1 MAFRFKFETL
11 LDVRKMQEN
20 MAQQAFSQSQRQLR
34 ALIAMKERVLA
45 RATSWRA
52 ELVTRMKSGLGSS
65 EVKRYYDYLLHLDE
79 GVARIDENIVK
90 AEHQAEE
97 KRQELLRA
105 ERAHKAMRRAQG
117 DPSGQ
122 ARGRREESGDA
133 PSSTRSPSCV
143 PEVRDESEDSARVT
157 GHQLCFCRCIYLAI
171 RPTPVEAEDT
181 EPRAAEQARQ
191 QFQQPMVF
199 NVSDQIEILRQKEES
214 GSRPAKG
221 WNSRNWKGRSRE
233 R

>member
-45 RATSWRA
+45 RKDVLRA

-105 ERAHKAMRRAQG
+105 ERAHKAMRRLREIHQDRHEVAE
-117 DPSGQ
+117 
-122 ARGRREESGDA
+122 RRAEMHFL
-133 PSSTRSPSCV
+133 
-143 PEVRDESEDSARVT
+143 DEIAVM
-157 GHQLCFCRCIYLAI
+157 
-171 RPTPVEAEDT
+171 
-181 EPRAAEQARQ
+181 RA
-191 QFQQPMVF
+191 
-199 NVSDQIEILRQKEES
+199 
-214 GSRPAKG
+214 GG
-221 WNSRNWKGRSRE
+221 E